1 MIVVPGKVVFV
12 DEKVVISIQLPE
24 FAVYHVKVFVT
35 EELSYLIDVFLFFKQ
50 LNHIEK
56 VGTTQFRYTYF
67 TWPGPGKMDNRT
79 ENLNVYIYNT
89 HNCIVVTMNY
99 KKVFYKENKN
109 TILFLLYQ
117 RMVIECRI

>member
-67 TWPGPGKMDNRT
+67 T
-79 ENLNVYIYNT
+79 
-89 HNCIVVTMNY
+89 
-99 KKVFYKENKN
+99 
-109 TILFLLYQ
+109 
-117 RMVIECRI
+117 